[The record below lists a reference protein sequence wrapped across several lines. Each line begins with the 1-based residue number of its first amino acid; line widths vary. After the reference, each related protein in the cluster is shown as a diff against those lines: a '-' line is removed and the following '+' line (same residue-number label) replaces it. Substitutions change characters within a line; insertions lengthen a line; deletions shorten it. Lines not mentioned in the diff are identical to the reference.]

1 MIEFLVEPEYALYDE
16 LSQNELANTN
26 SGFTSHGMYYIGL
39 KVATLDS
46 TETYMKYSRDFQA
59 KHKTMSSTSKYASD
73 SIEKE
78 LNKTIQNNRNSDGKI
93 AYGEIMDKNEHEQD
107 VTDIINYVLKY
118 GLTEPVELGENL
130 LTKALQKTR

>member
-1 MIEFLVEPEYALYDE
+1 MIEFLVELEYALYDE

-39 KVATLDS
+39 KVAAVDS
-46 TETYMKYSRDFQA
+46 TEIYMKYSRDFQA
-59 KHKTMSSTSKYASD
+59 KHKTMSSASKYTSD
-73 SIEKE
+73 GIEKE
-78 LNKTIQNNRNSDGKI
+78 LNKTIQNDKNSDGKI

-118 GLTEPVELGENL
+118 GLTEPVELGEDL
-130 LTKALQKTR
+130 LTKAL